1 MCGPGLAYDGRAFR
15 EKRRVTEEQRRDQIA
30 GSKAE
35 KFLQKTMT
43 KEKGSVIIHITMAK
57 RGPRGLFFALKNLV
71 RESGKKLE
79 ADEIARNNLGVAE
92 GEIVE

>member
-15 EKRRVTEEQRRDQIA
+15 EKRRVTEEKRRDQIA

-43 KEKGSVIIHITMAK
+43 KEKGSVIIHMTMAK
-57 RGPRGLFFALKNLV
+57 KRSMGPFFCAEK
-71 RESGKKLE
+71 SG
-79 ADEIARNNLGVAE
+79 E
-92 GEIVE
+92 GEG

>member
-1 MCGPGLAYDGRAFR
+1 MN
-15 EKRRVTEEQRRDQIA
+15 VT

-57 RGPRGLFFALKNLV
+57 ERSMRPFFC
-71 RESGKKLE
+71 
-79 ADEIARNNLGVAE
+79 AE
-92 GEIVE
+92 KYG

>member
-1 MCGPGLAYDGRAFR
+1 MN
-15 EKRRVTEEQRRDQIA
+15 VT

-57 RGPRGLFFALKNLV
+57 RGPWGLFFALKNLV
-71 RESGKKLE
+71 KGSGKS
-79 ADEIARNNLGVAE
+79 
-92 GEIVE
+92 

>member
-1 MCGPGLAYDGRAFR
+1 MN
-15 EKRRVTEEQRRDQIA
+15 VT

-57 RGPRGLFFALKNLV
+57 RGPWGLFFALKNLV
-71 RESGKKLE
+71 RGSGKS
-79 ADEIARNNLGVAE
+79 
-92 GEIVE
+92 